1 MLANPFITTTSL
13 CKVSGEYTNTDKL
26 INVAINLHLRS
37 QQHKQSIFYE
47 NYEHVSYGC

>member
-26 INVAINLHLRS
+26 INISINLPFTKSTTQTKHIR
-37 QQHKQSIFYE
+37 
-47 NYEHVSYGC
+47 